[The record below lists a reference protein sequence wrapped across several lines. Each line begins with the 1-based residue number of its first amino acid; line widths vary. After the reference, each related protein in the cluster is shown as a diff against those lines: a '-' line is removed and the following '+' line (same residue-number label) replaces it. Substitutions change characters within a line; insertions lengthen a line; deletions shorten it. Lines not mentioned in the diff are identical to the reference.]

1 MTIGSTRYSREFR
14 TFAHRSA
21 PSNSNQWS
29 VQLVIP
35 RFTPGRLR
43 CRRSRPRNVSIS
55 SQVHSN
61 QYQFALDSAG
71 DFRRTSTHQHV
82 DFAAQTEF
90 RKVNPRL
97 DRETGIRKQFPLVVG
112 FEVIHIGAVA
122 VDLLANGMS
131 DAIIQ
136 VFRVPGSV
144 QYVACRLVHLP
155 AGEVLPQCD
164 RTRNFLYPCVPRA
177 DDDVENFANT
187 IRN

>member
-1 MTIGSTRYSREFR
+1 MFFGAF
-14 TFAHRSA
+14 
-21 PSNSNQWS
+21 
-29 VQLVIP
+29 
-35 RFTPGRLR
+35 
-43 CRRSRPRNVSIS
+43 
-55 SQVHSN
+55 
-61 QYQFALDSAG
+61 
-71 DFRRTSTHQHV
+71 
-82 DFAAQTEF
+82 FAAQTEF

-136 VFRVPGSV
+136 VFRAPGSV

-164 RTRNFLYPCVPRA
+164 RSRNFLYPCVPRA

-187 IRN
+187 IRS

>member
-14 TFAHRSA
+14 TAHRSP

-29 VQLVIP
+29 VQFVIP
-35 RFTPGRLR
+35 RSSHGRLR
-43 CRRSRPRNVSIS
+43 FRRSRPRNLSIS

-71 DFRRTSTHQHV
+71 DFRRTSSTQHV
-82 DFAAQTEF
+82 VFAAQTEF

-131 DAIIQ
+131 DQRFRQSKDPVRNRVPMMAIIEKP
-136 VFRVPGSV
+136 RGIWRS
-144 QYVACRLVHLP
+144 
-155 AGEVLPQCD
+155 
-164 RTRNFLYPCVPRA
+164 RNSA
-177 DDDVENFANT
+177 
-187 IRN
+187 